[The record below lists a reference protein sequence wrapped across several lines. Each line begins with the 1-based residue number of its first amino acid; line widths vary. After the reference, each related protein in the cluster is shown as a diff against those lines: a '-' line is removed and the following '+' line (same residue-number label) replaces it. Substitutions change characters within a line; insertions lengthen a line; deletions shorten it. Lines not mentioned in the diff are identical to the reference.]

1 MERAADIPFF
11 ILAGGRGLRA
21 RPLSDFRPKPLFPL
35 NGTPLLEIMLD
46 QIAGK
51 GLKRGF
57 VNLHYRAEEI
67 EACLAPRPHLRLF
80 HEEILSG
87 SRILRAALDY
97 LADLLLVVNGDVFLD
112 IPVQEMW
119 TKLTHMEADGLLLVR
134 PNLDEAYAS
143 LEIDR
148 DLLVGVR
155 RGRDRSLTGGPY
167 MYTGAALLKKRVVER
182 IEDTSFFDSLKRHNF
197 KIGVLPYNGPWLD
210 VGTPRL
216 YYRANFDYLKYLG
229 LPPVNVCSRDV
240 SISPDSRV
248 EDSILWEETTVSG
261 RSRLSHCIV
270 TGRLTLTNASHHHQI
285 ITPHRLYDL

>member
-11 ILAGGRGLRA
+11 ILAGGRGVRA
-21 RPLSDFRPKPLFPL
+21 RPLSDIKPKPLFPL
-35 NGTPLLEIMLD
+35 NGTPLLETMLT

-57 VNLHYRAEEI
+57 VNLHHKAEEI
-67 EACLAPRPHLRLF
+67 EACLASWPHLRLF

-87 SRILRAALDY
+87 SRILRAALDC

-119 TKLTHMEADGLLLVR
+119 TKLTHMDADGLLLVR

-143 LEIDR
+143 LEIDG

-155 RGRDRSLTGGPY
+155 PDKERGPKGRLF
-167 MYTGAALLKKRVVER
+167 MYTGAALLKKRVVEK
-182 IEDTSFFDSLKRHNF
+182 IEDTSFFDSLKRHDF

-210 VGTPRL
+210 MGTPRL
-216 YYRANFDYLKYLG
+216 YYKANFDYLKYLG

-261 RSRLSHCIV
+261 RSCLSHCIV
-270 TGRLTLTNASHHHQI
+270 TGRLTLTNAAHHHQI
-285 ITPHRLYDL
+285 ITPHGLYDL